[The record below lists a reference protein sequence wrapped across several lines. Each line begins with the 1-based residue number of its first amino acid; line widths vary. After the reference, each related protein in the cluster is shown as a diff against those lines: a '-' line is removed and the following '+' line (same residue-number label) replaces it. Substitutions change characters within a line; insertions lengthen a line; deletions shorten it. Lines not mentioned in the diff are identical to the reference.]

1 MLASSLKIA
10 HRTTRLPGNSISGT
24 LSSDPWILSVPLLIL
39 LKLMQII
46 YWTSIHLIYLFTSI
60 LKRIY
65 ILFVY
70 ITEIIVFKI
79 IITLYVLVYV
89 LLVISTIVLLLI
101 GLLHKVSSILS
112 CHIHSHHLPVS
123 HLFFYQFFKSY

>member
-10 HRTTRLPGNSISGT
+10 HRTTRLPRNPISGT
-24 LSSDPWILSVPLLIL
+24 LSSYTWILSVPLLIL

-101 GLLHKVSSILS
+101 GLLHKVSCILS